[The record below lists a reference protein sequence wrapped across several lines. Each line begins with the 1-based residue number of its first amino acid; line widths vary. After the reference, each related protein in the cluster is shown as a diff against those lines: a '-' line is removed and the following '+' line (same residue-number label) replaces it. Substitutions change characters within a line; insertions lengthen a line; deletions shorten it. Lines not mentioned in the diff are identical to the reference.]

1 MPAIKRIDHI
11 AVVVDNL
18 EAALAFW
25 REALGMELDHTL
37 DVPNENAIVAFL
49 PVGDSEI
56 ELVKPT
62 LADSGLGRYLEKR
75 GPGMHHICLEVDD
88 IEGVLTHLKEKGIE
102 LINETPR
109 LAANGKKYAFV
120 HPKSAFGVMIEL
132 YEVPA

>member
-1 MPAIKRIDHI
+1 MAVIKRIDHI

-25 REALGMELDHTL
+25 REALGLELDHTL
-37 DVPNENAIVAFL
+37 DMPNENAIVAFL

-62 LADSGLGRYLEKR
+62 LAESGLGRYLEKR
-75 GPGMHHICLEVDD
+75 GPGMHHVCLEVDD
-88 IEGVLTHLKEKGIE
+88 IEGVMTHLKEKGIE

-109 LAANGKKYAFV
+109 LGANGKKYAFV

>member
-1 MPAIKRIDHI
+1 MAVIKRIDHI

-62 LADSGLGRYLEKR
+62 LAESGLGRYLEKR
-75 GPGMHHICLEVDD
+75 GPGMHHVCLEVDD
-88 IEGVLTHLKEKGIE
+88 IEGVMTHLKEKGIE

-109 LAANGKKYAFV
+109 LGANGKKYAFV